1 MDCSRFIVVEGSE
14 GAGKSTAIKLIKNLL
29 EEQGQ
34 TVTLAREPGG
44 TPMAEDL
51 RTVIKSASVDEVV
64 DPRTELLIM
73 YAARVQLVENVIR
86 PALERGEWLVCDRF
100 FYSTWAYQGGGRE
113 LGLEL
118 IRPIHDIC
126 LADMIPGLT
135 IFMDLDP
142 ELGLER
148 ARGRGALDR
157 FELEQ
162 IDFFHRTRAMYTE
175 LCDERKEMQKLDASQ
190 SMQEVHADLLNL
202 IRPYIDQNQ
211 DL

>member
-1 MDCSRFIVVEGSE
+1 MDCSRFIVIEGSE
-14 GAGKSTAIKLIKNLL
+14 GAGKSTAIKLIKEIL
-29 EEQGQ
+29 EKQGQ
-34 TVTLAREPGG
+34 KVVLAREPGG

-51 RTVIKSASVDEVV
+51 RTVVKSASLEEKV

-113 LGLEL
+113 LGLDL
-118 IRPIHDIC
+118 IKPIHDIC
-126 LADMIPGLT
+126 LADINPGLT

-162 IDFFHRTRAMYTE
+162 IDFFHRTRAMYSQ
-175 LCDERKEMQKLDASQ
+175 LCEQRKEMRKLDASQ
-190 SMQEVHADLLNL
+190 SMEMVH
-202 IRPYIDQNQ
+202 Q
-211 DL
+211 DLTSLVQPYVEGLI

>member
-14 GAGKSTAIKLIKNLL
+14 GAGKSTAIKLIQKVL
-29 EEQGQ
+29 EDKDQE
-34 TVTLAREPGG
+34 VVLAREPGG

-51 RTVIKSASVDEVV
+51 RTVIKSATVDEKV

-86 PALERGEWLVCDRF
+86 PALERGAWLVCDRF

-113 LGLEL
+113 LGLDL
-118 IRPIHDIC
+118 IKPIHDIC
-126 LADMIPGLT
+126 LSDVIPGLT

-162 IDFFHRTRAMYTE
+162 IDFFHRTRQMYSQ
-175 LCDERKEMQKLDASQ
+175 LCEDRKEMQKIDASKT
-190 SMQEVHADLLNL
+190 MEEVHLDLMSL
-202 IRPYIDQNQ
+202 IHAYVG
-211 DL
+211 

>member
-14 GAGKSTAIKLIKNLL
+14 GAGKSTAIQLIQKQL
-29 EEQGQ
+29 EADGQ
-34 TVTLAREPGG
+34 KVVLAREPGG

-51 RTVIKSASVDEVV
+51 RTVIKSAAVDEKV

-86 PALERGEWLVCDRF
+86 PALERGDWVVCDRF

-118 IRPIHDIC
+118 IKPIHEIC

-135 IFMDLDP
+135 IFMDIDP

-162 IDFFHRTRAMYTE
+162 IDFFHRTRKMYTQ
-175 LCDERKEMQKLDASQ
+175 LCDERKEMKQIDASKGLK
-190 SMQEVHADLLNL
+190 EVHADLLNV
-202 IRPYIDQNQ
+202 ISPYIKTVS
-211 DL
+211 